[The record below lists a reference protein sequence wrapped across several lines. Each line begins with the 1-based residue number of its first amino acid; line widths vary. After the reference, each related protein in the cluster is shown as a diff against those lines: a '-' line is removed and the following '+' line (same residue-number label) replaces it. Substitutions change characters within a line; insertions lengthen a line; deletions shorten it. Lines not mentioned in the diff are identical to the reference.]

1 MLTKLIKKCIL
12 SNNFIFTITANVYA
26 RIKIS
31 KYAKVR
37 INQDK
42 IEITNQNNKYVLPL
56 NKNAYAFEVLK
67 DFNFYINAVEPEI
80 IENEN
85 VFDFSVIKKHK
96 LKNENESFYYFVLP
110 EIPETDNIYLSYLK
124 LKANDVVLDIGSF
137 TGHTAYRFAKAVGEN
152 GLVISVEPDATNF
165 ELLQKNIENLGLKN
179 IEIINNALWKESTIL
194 EFLCEGSMCST
205 LSILNNLTRKHKN
218 LLKIQTT
225 TLEEIAQNYN
235 LTKINAIK
243 IDIEGAEYDVFS
255 NIDSFLKKYNP
266 EKIIMELHP
275 NSQRK
280 VDIDYFKN
288 ILKKHN
294 YTVQIIKLTDNGQYP
309 MLFAQL

>member
-194 EFLCEGSMCST
+194 EFLCEGSMGST

-255 NIDSFLKKYNP
+255 NIDSF
-266 EKIIMELHP
+266 
-275 NSQRK
+275 
-280 VDIDYFKN
+280 
-288 ILKKHN
+288 
-294 YTVQIIKLTDNGQYP
+294 
-309 MLFAQL
+309 

>member
-165 ELLQKNIENLGLKN
+165 ELLQKNIENLKIKN
-179 IEIINNALWKESTIL
+179 IKTINKALWKEKTIL
-194 EFLCEGSMCST
+194 EFLTEGAMGST
-205 LSILNNLTRKHKN
+205 LNILNNLTRKHKN
-218 LLKIQTT
+218 LIKIETT
-225 TLEEIAQNYN
+225 TLDEIAQNYN
-235 LTKINAIK
+235 LSRINAIK
-243 IDIEGAEYDVFS
+243 MDIEGAEYEVFS
-255 NIDSFLKKYNP
+255 NIDSFLNKYTP
-266 EKIIMELHP
+266 EKIIMDIHP
-275 NSQRK
+275 NSKGK
-280 VDIDYFKN
+280 VDVNYFKN
-288 ILKKHN
+288 ILNSHN
-294 YTVQIIKLTDNGQYP
+294 YKCQLIEITDNGQYP
-309 MLFAQL
+309 MLFAYL